1 MFVFVLSWLTQNVST
16 QTRQHSETGMID
28 IISRRCEV
36 PLCMRRPLYNTVGL
50 RAVFCSKHKLPGMI
64 DVVSTR
70 CKDPVRTRLI
80 SGCMPVPCCSRHRD
94 GRAFTRAFRRCDV
107 SCAWFP
113 DAESPSCIYYCIS
126 TVTIALTR
134 ISLFPFFF
142 QEELI
147 FPEPGGAIA
156 RDGGVATDDRKSY
169 LIYCFC
175 IFTDGFVG

>member
-1 MFVFVLSWLTQNVST
+1 
-16 QTRQHSETGMID
+16 MID

-36 PLCMRRPLYNTVGL
+36 PLCVRRPLYNTIGL

-70 CKDPVRTRLI
+70 CKEPVRTRLI

-94 GRAFTRAFRRCDV
+94 GRAFMRAFRRCDV

-113 DAESPSCIYYCIS
+113 DAESPSCIYCCIS
-126 TVTIALTR
+126 TARDNRTDSHFAL
-134 ISLFPFFF
+134 PFFF

-169 LIYCFC
+169 LYVVSVFLPMAS
-175 IFTDGFVG
+175 